1 MPRSQ
6 PRRQVNDNKKCLN
19 LGGGKVKQRNNWLVL
34 DALNGDYFN
43 IDFVIPLGDDSVDF
57 IYSSMLFE
65 HLNEDEVSSLL
76 LECRRVLKKNGAMRL
91 VVPDNL
97 VYIKRYF
104 LNDNMFF
111 ERIVGIY
118 CESWER
124 YGIAKTLET
133 MLVAAISSI
142 DNMNIVCDPG
152 SLNIEHKDDHII
164 APFPP
169 HRYLPTY
176 YCGPPP
182 EIADSV
188 LIAENLSS
196 ALSHNYT
203 SFLDWIFMAATQSVF
218 VQDLRF
224 NSCHKSWWD
233 RNRLESL
240 FQANKIKMRTVYKSE
255 FRHGLGAGLEGDI
268 EKEDHSEI
276 GMYIDALFG

>member
-34 DALNGDYFN
+34 DALNGNYFN

-65 HLNEDEVSSLL
+65 HLNEEEVLNLL
-76 LECRRVLKKNGAMRL
+76 AECRRVLRKNGEMRI

-97 VYIKRYF
+97 LYIKRYF
-104 LNDNMFF
+104 MGDHIFF
-111 ERIVGIY
+111 ERLVGIY
-118 CESWER
+118 SESWTR
-124 YGIAKTLET
+124 YGIAKTIET
-133 MLVAAISSI
+133 MLVAAIFSI
-142 DNMNIVCDPG
+142 ENMNIVCNPG
-152 SLNIEHKDDHII
+152 SLSVECKGDHLIT
-164 APFPP
+164 PFPP
-169 HRYLPTY
+169 HRYLSDY

-182 EIADSV
+182 EIADST
-188 LIAENLSS
+188 LIVDNLST

-203 SFLDWIFMAATQSVF
+203 RFLDWIFMAATRSVF
-218 VQDLRF
+218 VRDLRF

-233 RNRLESL
+233 RNRFESL
-240 FQANKIKMRTVYKSE
+240 LHANRTKTRAVYKSS
-255 FRHGLGAGLEGDI
+255 FGHGLGVGLAGDI

-276 GMYIDALFG
+276 GMYIDILFD

>member
-34 DALNGDYFN
+34 DALNGNYFN
-43 IDFVIPLGDDSVDF
+43 TDYIIPPRDGSVDY

-65 HLNEDEVSSLL
+65 HLNEEEVSNLL
-76 LECRRVLKKNGAMRL
+76 LECRRVLKKKGEMRI

-97 VYIKRYF
+97 MYIKQYF
-104 LNDNMFF
+104 MNDIMFF
-111 ERIVGIY
+111 EHLVGIY
-118 CESWER
+118 SESWAR

-142 DNMNIVCDPG
+142 ENKNIICNPG
-152 SLNIEHKDDHII
+152 SLDIEHKDGLII
-164 APFPP
+164 TPFPP
-169 HRYLPTY
+169 HRYLPDY

-182 EIADSV
+182 EIADSP
-188 LIAENLSS
+188 LIAKNLST
-196 ALSHNYT
+196 ALSNNYT
-203 SFLDWIFMAATQSVF
+203 GFLDWIFTAATQTVF
-218 VQDLRF
+218 VRDLLF

-233 RNRLESL
+233 RSRVENVLLANRIESC
-240 FQANKIKMRTVYKSE
+240 NVSKSS
-255 FRHGLGAGLEGDI
+255 FRHGLGAGLPGDI

-276 GMYIDALFG
+276 GMYIDIIFS